1 VYNHAEEDIDGQAFL
16 DLKEEEAKS
25 LFPKLGH
32 VKKVLRLQNS
42 VTKWILLYYLLHIMF
57 LLAKIP

>member
-1 VYNHAEEDIDGQAFL
+1 MYIHDIVEEDIDGQAFL

-32 VKKVLRLQNS
+32 VKVLRLQVS
-42 VTKWILLYYLLHIMF
+42 VTKYVCAFMF
-57 LLAKIP
+57 SLCFCS

>member
-1 VYNHAEEDIDGQAFL
+1 MIFTSKLYCTYNHDNVEEDIDGQAFL

-32 VKKVLRLQNS
+32 AMPC
-42 VTKWILLYYLLHIMF
+42 HAM
-57 LLAKIP
+57 

>member
-1 VYNHAEEDIDGQAFL
+1 MIFTSKLNCMYIHDNVEEDIDGQAFL

-32 VKKVLRLQNS
+32 VKVLRLQVKS
-42 VTKWILLYYLLHIMF
+42 VLPYSL
-57 LLAKIP
+57 